1 MCIKWVNAFMQ
12 KRIRKR
18 FASLSERA
26 TLRRIRAVLSYFEK
40 KSVLNARLEDA
51 GLKETNLL
59 S

>member
-1 MCIKWVNAFMQ
+1 MQ

-40 KSVLNARLEDA
+40 KKRFKCKIRRCGVKRD
-51 GLKETNLL
+51 KPT
-59 S
+59 